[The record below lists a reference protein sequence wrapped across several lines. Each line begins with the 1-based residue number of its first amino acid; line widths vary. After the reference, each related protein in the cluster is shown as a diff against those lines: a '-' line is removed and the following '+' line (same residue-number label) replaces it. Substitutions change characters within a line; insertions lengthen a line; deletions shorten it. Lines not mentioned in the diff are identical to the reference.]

1 MNQPALV
8 KPMLLKWIRLNMK
21 ERITEI
27 QMRAY
32 TEWVR
37 STMKDVYECQD
48 MTVDDFREYVRRQL
62 AYWLEAEEVGA

>member
-1 MNQPALV
+1 
-8 KPMLLKWIRLNMK
+8 MK
-21 ERITEI
+21 EMITEI

-48 MTVDDFREYVRRQL
+48 MTVDDFREYVRDQL
-62 AYWLEAEEVGA
+62 DYWLEAEEVGA